1 MVFRVVARVLLLHAV
16 TRMLLRNIWR
26 LLGYC
31 YGVQGAWVWLWYV
44 SRLFLVVDIVFLGYS
59 IFCSC

>member
-31 YGVQGAWVWLWYV
+31 YGVQGG
-44 SRLFLVVDIVFLGYS
+44 S
-59 IFCSC
+59 

>member
-1 MVFRVVARVLLLHAV
+1 MVFRVVARVLLLYAV

-31 YGVQGAWVWLWYV
+31 YGVQG
-44 SRLFLVVDIVFLGYS
+44 G
-59 IFCSC
+59 C